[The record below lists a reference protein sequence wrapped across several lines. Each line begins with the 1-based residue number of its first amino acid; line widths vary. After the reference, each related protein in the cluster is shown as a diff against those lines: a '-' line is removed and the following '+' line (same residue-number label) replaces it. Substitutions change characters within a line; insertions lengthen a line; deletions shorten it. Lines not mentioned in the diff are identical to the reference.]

1 MGQPLLDSQMILR
14 MALIKLFDSCEKGD
28 CFVIINRG
36 SDIYGSYALVIIGTF
51 HIYSGQWLTVDFVS
65 KNKVMALI
73 QILP

>member
-1 MGQPLLDSQMILR
+1 MILR
-14 MALIKLFDSCEKGD
+14 MASIELFDSCEKGD
-28 CFVIINRG
+28 CFVIINRE